1 MHEFEIHSMQTLGK
15 KLKQYSNKIKIFLG
29 TCNEPPLPRRKK
41 CPELAYKTHEFIN
54 CDQSASNNYRNDNNS
69 INRARVRHF
78 IQIINEIRTFYRH
91 YTRFKLSFVNI
102 YMYFNIK
109 TLCTII

>member
-1 MHEFEIHSMQTLGK
+1 MLYFRRQKKCSTLILHSK
-15 KLKQYSNKIKIFLG
+15 NSIIFLG

-54 CDQSASNNYRNDNNS
+54 CDQSASTNYRNDSNS

-78 IQIINEIRTFYRH
+78 IQIMFNNKITTFLDITH
-91 YTRFKLSFVNI
+91 LSLSFVNI
-102 YMYFNIK
+102 LYVFL
-109 TLCTII
+109 TLKHCVEPVI